1 MDAKRVDEEHIH
13 TRGEGGEKRGGRGGR
28 RKLERGNEE

>member
-13 TRGEGGEKRGGRGGR
+13 TRGGGEEKGGGW
-28 RKLERGNEE
+28 EEKAGKGK

>member
-13 TRGEGGEKRGGRGGR
+13 TRGGGRKVGGGEEKPE
-28 RKLERGNEE
+28 KEI